1 MRQGIS
7 SWRGVHAGYCQ
18 AWPLPADATCAS
30 VARQVFRDAVSEV
43 GLEPGLLDDCIL
55 MASELAANTLH
66 AQAVAGVGGGGNRL
80 ASVAADVEG
89 EQEISADPAPQT
101 PQTPQTP
108 QAPQNPQAPQAPST
122 PRTPSNPQ
130 TQPGPYNPRIPQT
143 PYTPQAPQGPQLPQ
157 VLPDPR
163 TSPEADTNAEA
174 DAQAKARA
182 PQAPQ
187 DRQLPVGPELWLYLR
202 GLGAR
207 RELVCKVFDCVRGW
221 RHGSPPSPSS
231 TSVQA
236 VTGRGLQIVHEL
248 SEGRWGHHPTRARL
262 GGWGR
267 RGKAVWFAVP
277 APLAHA
283 RLADA
288 TGLHAYTLSADVTAA
303 RASERLSARQAA
315 RELEAMLKERGFGRL
330 LRADQ
335 PTSDMSVLSV
345 GHGLTVWCRD
355 GVVSL
360 STPGGSSLRWNYA
373 DLVEAAE
380 QTVWYSEELEF
391 GAELDLDEDLLARA
405 Q

>member
-1 MRQGIS
+1 
-7 SWRGVHAGYCQ
+7 
-18 AWPLPADATCAS
+18 
-30 VARQVFRDAVSEV
+30 VFRNAVSEV
-43 GLEPGLLDDCIL
+43 GLEQDLLDDCIL

-66 AQAVAGVGGGGNRL
+66 AHAVAGVGGGGNRL
-80 ASVAADVEG
+80 ASVAADLEG
-89 EQEISADPAPQT
+89 EQEISADPAPQNPQDPQD
-101 PQTPQTP
+101 PQTL
-108 QAPQNPQAPQAPST
+108 QNPLSPPAPPAP
-122 PRTPSNPQ
+122 R
-130 TQPGPYNPRIPQT
+130 
-143 PYTPQAPQGPQLPQ
+143 
-157 VLPDPR
+157 
-163 TSPEADTNAEA
+163 E
-174 DAQAKARA
+174 
-182 PQAPQ
+182 PQ
-187 DRQLPVGPELWLYLR
+187 DDQPSQDHCGPELWLYLR

-221 RHGSPPSPSS
+221 RHGSPPSPASAS
-231 TSVQA
+231 IGA

-248 SEGRWGHHPTRARL
+248 SGGRWGHHPTRARL

-288 TGLHAYTLSADVTAA
+288 TGLTAYTLSADVTAA

-315 RELEAMLKERGFGRL
+315 RELEAMLTERGFGRV

-335 PTSDMSVLSV
+335 PTSDLSVLSV
-345 GHGLTVWCRD
+345 GRGLTIWCRS

-360 STPGGSSLRWNYA
+360 STPGGASLRWNYA

-380 QTVWYSEELEF
+380 HTVWHSEELEF
-391 GAELDLDEDLLARA
+391 SGEVELGEDENLLAQA